1 MKQARGEDYSSEAF
15 SQTNPYQSQIADIA
29 AKLELRPEA
38 IYGAMVEENH
48 GYRQGFLKN
57 WLGDGW
63 TLSHALTHDFMVA
76 DYRRAQQA
84 GKLDRHSTWD
94 KINPVLN
101 DIGPFNFKLATAM
114 RLLQNYLDTTPADS
128 DPLELRRYAGNYPQ
142 LATDLAAGD
151 AVPEFAGLMLAE
163 AKRYM
168 RAHADPEYWAQLSD
182 AEKDALYL
190 TYYNMG
196 PVTIEERRP
205 KNTLLNQGK
214 YKPAPGL
221 KDAAGKNHQHN
232 ATQIGQKFGHANYR
246 TPDAPTETPPATP
259 APLPQTPRAS
269 PHDLVSQLD
278 DASIILRPGATLA
291 DIVARERLRGNP
303 ITLGDLRAVNGL
315 RAGQE
320 WRLADDYLLLLPK
333 REHEQLT
340 VDDTQARLS
349 FNPGNGSYSLSVLN
363 DDGAESRCARRWDSA
378 LQRYIDD
385 YEISTASGARHQR
398 QFTVDMGYGERLNAA
413 YQPFDCQ
420 ALPVVSS
427 NIATIGYHAASQTL
441 SVLFRKGSRYEY
453 YNVPRACFEA
463 FLAATSKGQYLNFWI
478 KGIYPYA
485 RIGPSPYR
493 RPN

>member
-221 KDAAGKNHQHN
+221 KDAAGKTTSTTRRKSAKDLAMPTTGRRTRQRKHHRQRQPHCRKRHEHRPTTWSHSWTMPRSFYGRAPHWPILWRAN
-232 ATQIGQKFGHANYR
+232 ACAAIR
-246 TPDAPTETPPATP
+246 SPWVICAPSMACAPA
-259 APLPQTPRAS
+259 
-269 PHDLVSQLD
+269 
-278 DASIILRPGATLA
+278 
-291 DIVARERLRGNP
+291 
-303 ITLGDLRAVNGL
+303 
-315 RAGQE
+315 
-320 WRLADDYLLLLPK
+320 K
-333 REHEQLT
+333 
-340 VDDTQARLS
+340 
-349 FNPGNGSYSLSVLN
+349 
-363 DDGAESRCARRWDSA
+363 
-378 LQRYIDD
+378 
-385 YEISTASGARHQR
+385 SGA
-398 QFTVDMGYGERLNAA
+398 
-413 YQPFDCQ
+413 
-420 ALPVVSS
+420 
-427 NIATIGYHAASQTL
+427 
-441 SVLFRKGSRYEY
+441 
-453 YNVPRACFEA
+453 
-463 FLAATSKGQYLNFWI
+463 
-478 KGIYPYA
+478 
-485 RIGPSPYR
+485 
-493 RPN
+493 